1 MLSYLKTEKLA
12 DNTLT
17 LTALCIAS
25 GIGIF
30 ATYNWGKA
38 TDRVGRRRI
47 YLFGTTVMV
56 IFAFPLFLLVNTGI
70 AILIIIAII
79 IAYAVVQNSLAGAQ
93 GAWFP
98 ELFNAN
104 TRSSGASIAYQFSA
118 VVSGFT
124 PFIVTLLYAA
134 FGWVGA
140 ASLFLVYG
148 AIGLATTLITK
159 ETFGPDR
166 TRRRQPERRKHA
178 RRRIVATKSSGTNH
192 HSTRNTRGAADHR
205 RPSGLAPIRP
215 AERNTQR
222 DNRIAR
228 AKPSPGATAGE
239 TGAIRAGGRSPGWP
253 FARRSRSPVG
263 FASRTAER

>member
-47 YLFGTTVMV
+47 YLFGTIVMV

-70 AILIIIAII
+70 AILIVIAVV
-79 IAYAVVQNSLAGAQ
+79 IAYAVIQNSLAGAQ

-124 PFIVTLLYAA
+124 PFIVTLLYAN

-140 ASLFLVYG
+140 ATLFGVYG
-148 AIGLATTLITK
+148 AIGLIATLVTR
-159 ETFGPDR
+159 ETYGPV
-166 TRRRQPERRKHA
+166 ER
-178 RRRIVATKSSGTNH
+178 
-192 HSTRNTRGAADHR
+192 AA
-205 RPSGLAPIRP
+205 
-215 AERNTQR
+215 AEHNDESMRV
-222 DNRIAR
+222 DA
-228 AKPSPGATAGE
+228 
-239 TGAIRAGGRSPGWP
+239 
-253 FARRSRSPVG
+253 
-263 FASRTAER
+263 